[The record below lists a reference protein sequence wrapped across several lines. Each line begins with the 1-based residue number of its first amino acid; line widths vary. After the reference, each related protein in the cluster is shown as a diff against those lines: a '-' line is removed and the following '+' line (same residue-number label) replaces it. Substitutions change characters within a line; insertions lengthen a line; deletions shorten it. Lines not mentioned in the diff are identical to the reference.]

1 MFEYIS
7 TVFTRIEFRITPTLT
22 LSSFY
27 CYAPRLVGWLV
38 SGLEGT
44 EMMEVALMEELMN
57 SAVITWAQSRLA
69 GLWCFP
75 ISLIEV
81 LT

>member
-1 MFEYIS
+1 M
-7 TVFTRIEFRITPTLT
+7 VG
-22 LSSFY
+22 SS
-27 CYAPRLVGWLV
+27 
-38 SGLEGT
+38 LEGT